1 MTQLFEAPLSSPEG
15 DTNVLQG
22 NEAPSGA
29 VGGAKLTIEY
39 TNNPA
44 WLMIQALPAI
54 GQPHDDCAICQSA
67 SLYANS
73 IGKHIVDQVPQAKT
87 VFEQWKREKGEETS
101 LHSQLEKNQEL
112 KDLVLNET
120 PWVADADRESE
131 QRRRLADFFDEN
143 TMQQRQQSA
152 LDKLRKLQRGDGSWS
167 WWPEMPGS
175 VYMTV
180 AVAEMMVRQNVLV
193 GEQSSTKQMLTK
205 AISFL
210 GHEMADLVKE
220 MKKQEKKGRKPSFP
234 SFNALQWLY
243 ICKLDG
249 RRLPTDVQQANDY
262 LIRLLK
268 KDIKNQT
275 IYEKALSAIILD
287 SPLYIK
293 SLKEFTVYKEEM
305 GRYYDTPRAAYSWRD
320 YRIPTQVAAIEAIQ
334 RLTPDDQQTL
344 DEMRR
349 WLLQE
354 KRTQAWDTPLNS
366 VDAVYAFMVAM
377 GPMSPMSPIGHN
389 AALSLDGQ
397 PLDTP
402 KASAGIG
409 YVKTAQPY
417 HGEKTFT
424 ADKTS
429 EGTSWGAVYAQFMQ
443 TTSDIKN
450 QASGVSVKREVLDSN
465 LSPLSSLLSPLKIG
479 SRVTVRLTIQSER
492 DLDFVQIQDKRAACM
507 EPVRQLSGYDWRLGC
522 YVTPRDNVT
531 NYYFDRLPKGKR
543 IIETEYYIDRAG
555 VYETGTCTVQCAYA
569 SEYRGTTKSQTIK
582 VE

>member
-1 MTQLFEAPLSSPEG
+1 
-15 DTNVLQG
+15 
-22 NEAPSGA
+22 
-29 VGGAKLTIEY
+29 
-39 TNNPA
+39 
-44 WLMIQALPAI
+44 MIQALPAI

-131 QRRRLADFFDEN
+131 QRQRLADFFDEN

-180 AVAEMMVRQNVLV
+180 AVAEMMVRQNVMV
-193 GEQSSTKQMLTK
+193 GEQSSTQQMLTK

-210 GHEMADLVKE
+210 GHEMVDLVKE

-293 SLKEFTVYKEEM
+293 SLKEFTVYKEDM

-366 VDAVYAFMVAM
+366 VDAVYAFMGHI
-377 GPMSPMSPIGHN
+377 GPMSPMSPIGLMGAN
-389 AALSLDGQ
+389 ADLSLDGKAIE
-397 PLDTP
+397 TP
-402 KASAGIG
+402 KATAGIG

-417 HGEKTFT
+417 QGEKTFT
-424 ADKTS
+424 ANKTS

-443 TTSDIKN
+443 TTSDIKD

-492 DLDFVQIQDKRAACM
+492 DLDFVQIQDRRAACM
-507 EPVRQLSGYDWRLGC
+507 EPVRQLSGYDWHLGC

-531 NYYFDRLPKGKR
+531 NYYFDRLAKGKHV
-543 IIETEYYIDRAG
+543 IETEYYIDRAG
-555 VYETGTCTVQCAYA
+555 KYETGTCTVQCAYA

>member
-1 MTQLFEAPLSSPEG
+1 M
-15 DTNVLQG
+15 
-22 NEAPSGA
+22 
-29 VGGAKLTIEY
+29 EY

-87 VFEQWKREKGEETS
+87 VFEQWKLEKGEETS

-131 QRRRLADFFDEN
+131 QRQRLADFFDEN

-180 AVAEMMVRQNVLV
+180 AVAEMMVRQNVMV
-193 GEQSSTKQMLTK
+193 GEQSSTQQMLTK

-210 GHEMADLVKE
+210 GHEMVDLVKE

-366 VDAVYAFMVAM
+366 VDAVYAFM
-377 GPMSPMSPIGHN
+377 GQMSPMSPMGHIGPMSPIGLMGPN
-389 AALSLDGQ
+389 ADLSLDGKAIE
-397 PLDTP
+397 TP
-402 KASAGIG
+402 KATAGIG

-417 HGEKTFT
+417 QGEKTFT
-424 ADKTS
+424 ANKTS

-443 TTSDIKN
+443 TTSDIKD

-465 LSPLSSLLSPLKIG
+465 HSPLSSLLSPLKIG

>member
-1 MTQLFEAPLSSPEG
+1 
-15 DTNVLQG
+15 
-22 NEAPSGA
+22 
-29 VGGAKLTIEY
+29 
-39 TNNPA
+39 
-44 WLMIQALPAI
+44 
-54 GQPHDDCAICQSA
+54 
-67 SLYANS
+67 
-73 IGKHIVDQVPQAKT
+73 
-87 VFEQWKREKGEETS
+87 
-101 LHSQLEKNQEL
+101 
-112 KDLVLNET
+112 
-120 PWVADADRESE
+120 
-131 QRRRLADFFDEN
+131 
-143 TMQQRQQSA
+143 
-152 LDKLRKLQRGDGSWS
+152 
-167 WWPEMPGS
+167 
-175 VYMTV
+175 
-180 AVAEMMVRQNVLV
+180 
-193 GEQSSTKQMLTK
+193 
-205 AISFL
+205 
-210 GHEMADLVKE
+210 
-220 MKKQEKKGRKPSFP
+220 
-234 SFNALQWLY
+234 
-243 ICKLDG
+243 
-249 RRLPTDVQQANDY
+249 
-262 LIRLLK
+262 
-268 KDIKNQT
+268 
-275 IYEKALSAIILD
+275 
-287 SPLYIK
+287 
-293 SLKEFTVYKEEM
+293 
-305 GRYYDTPRAAYSWRD
+305 
-320 YRIPTQVAAIEAIQ
+320 
-334 RLTPDDQQTL
+334 
-344 DEMRR
+344 
-349 WLLQE
+349 
-354 KRTQAWDTPLNS
+354 
-366 VDAVYAFMVAM
+366 
-377 GPMSPMSPIGHN
+377 MSPIGHN

-507 EPVRQLSGYDWRLGC
+507 EPARQLSGYDWRLGC

>member
-1 MTQLFEAPLSSPEG
+1 M
-15 DTNVLQG
+15 
-22 NEAPSGA
+22 
-29 VGGAKLTIEY
+29 
-39 TNNPA
+39 
-44 WLMIQALPAI
+44 
-54 GQPHDDCAICQSA
+54 
-67 SLYANS
+67 
-73 IGKHIVDQVPQAKT
+73 
-87 VFEQWKREKGEETS
+87 
-101 LHSQLEKNQEL
+101 
-112 KDLVLNET
+112 LNET

-131 QRRRLADFFDEN
+131 QRQRLADFFDEN

-180 AVAEMMVRQNVLV
+180 AVAEMMVRQNVMV
-193 GEQSSTKQMLTK
+193 GEQSSTQQMLTK

-210 GHEMADLVKE
+210 GHEMVDLVKE

-354 KRTQAWDTPLNS
+354 KRTQL
-366 VDAVYAFMVAM
+366 
-377 GPMSPMSPIGHN
+377 
-389 AALSLDGQ
+389 
-397 PLDTP
+397 
-402 KASAGIG
+402 
-409 YVKTAQPY
+409 
-417 HGEKTFT
+417 
-424 ADKTS
+424 
-429 EGTSWGAVYAQFMQ
+429 GTH
-443 TTSDIKN
+443 
-450 QASGVSVKREVLDSN
+450 R
-465 LSPLSSLLSPLKIG
+465 
-479 SRVTVRLTIQSER
+479 
-492 DLDFVQIQDKRAACM
+492 
-507 EPVRQLSGYDWRLGC
+507 
-522 YVTPRDNVT
+522 
-531 NYYFDRLPKGKR
+531 
-543 IIETEYYIDRAG
+543 
-555 VYETGTCTVQCAYA
+555 
-569 SEYRGTTKSQTIK
+569 
-582 VE
+582 

>member
-1 MTQLFEAPLSSPEG
+1 
-15 DTNVLQG
+15 
-22 NEAPSGA
+22 
-29 VGGAKLTIEY
+29 
-39 TNNPA
+39 
-44 WLMIQALPAI
+44 MIQALPAI

-87 VFEQWKREKGEETS
+87 VFEQWKLEKGEETS

-131 QRRRLADFFDEN
+131 QRQRLADFFDEN

-180 AVAEMMVRQNVLV
+180 AVAEMMVRQNVMV
-193 GEQSSTKQMLTK
+193 GEQSSTQQMLTK

-210 GHEMADLVKE
+210 GHEMVDLVKE

-366 VDAVYAFMVAM
+366 VDAVYAFMGAM